1 MQIEWATPAL
11 QDLRGINEW
20 LSSEADPELAIRTLA
35 TIRYRSKFLED
46 FPRGGRPHR
55 DGQRIL
61 RVFDTPYLI
70 RYRVVGDLVQVL
82 RVHHEREDWFI
93 EP

>member
-1 MQIEWATPAL
+1 MRIEWTTPAL
-11 QDLRGINEW
+11 IDLRGINRW
-20 LSSEADPELAIRTLA
+20 LSAEADPEFAMRTLVAIRL
-35 TIRYRSKFLED
+35 RSRFLED

-82 RVHHEREDWFI
+82 RVHHEREHWFI